1 MADESSGPAEDYS
14 QENLDE
20 VLLTEVEVA
29 GSRQYIVY
37 RNGAVVDAAELE
49 HLCDKVGWPRRPL
62 NKVQAALANSFLV
75 SALFLEAQPPA
86 SSTRDE
92 PSSSDSSSS
101 SGSAPPPGSRLIGL
115 ARCTSDG
122 AFNATIWDV
131 LVDPEFQGQVGMP
144 CLLGSSP
151 FTCCAVA
158 FCGLHVDLGRE
169 CSSMEERTSAMR
181 APGRWQLALPL
192 CNPAITVCPT
202 LHSPRFHRIIT
213 CNANTPLRGLQGLGK
228 ALVEGMTRTLLRRE
242 VTNIT
247 LFADANGEP
256 GLLLRTEH
264 HVGRK
269 TAWEPWMQGM
279 HAVLPGGGP
288 PAWPS
293 PLSTS
298 SSACT
303 CSGPT

>member
-1 MADESSGPAEDYS
+1 MACTLAASRWAPATSSQQTRGSPCNAQQLVWAVQPRHQRLRRRELVCQGFLSGLFGSGPAVADESSAPAEDYS

-86 SSTRDE
+86 SSTGDE

-101 SGSAPPPGSRLIGL
+101 SGGAPPPGSRLIGL

-131 LVDPEFQGQVGMP
+131 LVDPEFQGQ
-144 CLLGSSP
+144 
-151 FTCCAVA
+151 
-158 FCGLHVDLGRE
+158 
-169 CSSMEERTSAMR
+169 
-181 APGRWQLALPL
+181 
-192 CNPAITVCPT
+192 
-202 LHSPRFHRIIT
+202 
-213 CNANTPLRGLQGLGK
+213 GLGK

-247 LFADANGEP
+247 LFADANVVNFYT
-256 GLLLRTEH
+256 GLGYAADPE
-264 HVGRK
+264 GIK
-269 TAWEPWMQGM
+269 GM
-279 HAVLPGGGP
+279 FWHPRF
-288 PAWPS
+288 
-293 PLSTS
+293 
-298 SSACT
+298 
-303 CSGPT
+303 